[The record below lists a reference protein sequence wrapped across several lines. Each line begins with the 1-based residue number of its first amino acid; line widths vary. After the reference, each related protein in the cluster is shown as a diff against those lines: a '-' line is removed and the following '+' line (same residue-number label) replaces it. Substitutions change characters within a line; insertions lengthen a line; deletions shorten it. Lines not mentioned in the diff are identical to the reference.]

1 MSDEALHKDQVIGQF
16 SQQAESYGRLTSSMT
31 DNGRQEAFCAL
42 VGAGPDDEV
51 LDVCC
56 GAGGIALGLAPYVAQ
71 VTGLDLTPAMLAQ
84 ARAAQERQGL
94 TNTIWMEGD
103 IYALPFA
110 DGAFS
115 LVTSGAAFHH
125 VTNPREAFRE
135 LVRVCRKGGRVV
147 VRDVTPDADKS
158 AAYDRMEVLRDPSH
172 THALT
177 VDEMSR
183 LGEGLP
189 VNPPA
194 LHPSLAADLPL
205 DAILATSFPEACS
218 IAELRA
224 MFYEDAISG
233 EDKLGFK
240 ARLVGDE
247 IRVSY
252 AQTTA
257 IWDKLR

>member
-1 MSDEALHKDQVIGQF
+1 MSDEAHHKGQVIGQF
-16 SQQAESYGRLTSSMT
+16 SQQAEGYGRLTSSMA
-31 DNGRQEAFCAL
+31 DNGRNAAFSAL
-42 VGAGPDDEV
+42 VGARADDVV

-56 GAGGIALGLAPYVAQ
+56 GTGAIALGLAPYVAQ

-84 ARAAQERQGL
+84 ARAGQERQGL
-94 TNTIWMEGD
+94 TNIIWMEGD

-125 VTNPREAFRE
+125 VTNPRDAFRE
-135 LVRVCRKGGRVV
+135 LVRVCRQGGRVV
-147 VRDVTPDADKS
+147 VRDVTPDAEKS
-158 AAYDRMEVLRDPSH
+158 AEYYRMEILRDPSH

-177 VDEMSR
+177 AEEMSR
-183 LGEGLP
+183 LGQGLP
-189 VNPPA
+189 VGPPA
-194 LHPSLAADLPL
+194 LHPSVAADLPL
-205 DAILATSFPEACS
+205 DAILATSFPEACN

-224 MFYEDAISG
+224 MFHEDALSG
-233 EDKLGFK
+233 EDRLGFK

-257 IWDKLR
+257 IWNKL